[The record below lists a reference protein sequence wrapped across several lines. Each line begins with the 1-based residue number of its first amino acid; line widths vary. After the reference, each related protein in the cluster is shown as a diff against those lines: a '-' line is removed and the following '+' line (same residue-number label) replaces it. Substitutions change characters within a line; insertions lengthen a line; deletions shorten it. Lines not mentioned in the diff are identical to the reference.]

1 MTIVLSQ
8 PPSVSSYL
16 VNSLLHTELSIE
28 TVNKDKNNKTA
39 RKGRFYHLEKEE
51 LTPDAESGNQSLVT
65 AFVLAVDI
73 SQKAFA
79 SADELQ

>member
-39 RKGRFYHLEKEE
+39 RKGRFYHL
-51 LTPDAESGNQSLVT
+51 LGALSSNSLLQRV
-65 AFVLAVDI
+65 AV
-73 SQKAFA
+73 QRR
-79 SADELQ
+79 